1 MRWTKRLKWIRA
13 SKIIIPIAL
22 AISLV
27 FAGFSVYAREAEFFV
42 LRVDNHDGVSLA
54 LTMNRDLSGQ
64 TPRLK
69 VPVNGGYDNAT
80 WSPNTLAYKDIKYS
94 RNLPNDIAKYDG
106 EHSVWETS
114 GRMTFF
120 SFSFWLVNNSKRAV
134 DVDMRMNIDSMTVGK
149 NSQDCHIDD
158 AVRVM
163 VIENEP
169 LLSENKYVIY
179 KKAEKNEENE
189 ELLHNVYSDVVD
201 EETGETK
208 KVRIGGIDYVSNEE
222 NTFSFVSDAVIFE
235 RSGDLGYKNLAAGAT
250 LRFTIVIWLEGW
262 DVECID
268 PIISESLKMSIDFTG
283 N

>member
-42 LRVDNHDGVSLA
+42 IRINNPDGVDLA

-69 VPVNGGYDNAT
+69 VPVNGGYEDAT
-80 WSPNTLAYKDIKYS
+80 WTPETSSKYNPKLFDT
-94 RNLPNDIAKYDG
+94 NLPNDIAKYDG
-106 EHSVWETS
+106 EHSVYETY
-114 GRMTFF
+114 GRYSFF
-120 SFSFWLVNNSKRAV
+120 SFSFWLVNNSKHAV
-134 DVDMRMNIDSMTVGK
+134 DVDMRMNIDGITVGG
-149 NSQDCHIDD
+149 NTTDMHIDD
-158 AVRVM
+158 AMRVM
-163 VIENEP
+163 LIEGEP
-169 LLSENKYVIY
+169 LLSENKFVIY

-189 ELLHNVYSDVVD
+189 KLLHNVYD
-201 EETGETK
+201 EDGK
-208 KVRIGGIDYVSNEE
+208 RIGGIDYRSDET
-222 NTFSFVSDAVIFE
+222 NTIPFVSETCVFD
-235 RSGDLGYKNLAAGAT
+235 RSGDLGYKNLAAGGT

-262 DVECID
+262 DVECVD
-268 PIISESLKMSIDFTG
+268 PIIGESLKMSIDFTG

>member
-27 FAGFSVYAREAEFFV
+27 FAGFSVYAREAEYFV
-42 LRVDNHDGVSLA
+42 LRVNSGDGINLA

-64 TPRLK
+64 TPRLM
-69 VPVNGGYDNAT
+69 VPVPGGYDNAT
-80 WSPNTLAYKDIKYS
+80 WTPDPALLYDSRRYG
-94 RNLPNDIAKYDG
+94 RNLPDDIAKHDG
-106 EHSVWETS
+106 EHSVFETDK
-114 GRMTFF
+114 RMTFF

-134 DVDMRMNIDSMTVGK
+134 DVDMRMNIDSMTVGS
-149 NSQDCHIDD
+149 NDSDVHIDD

-163 VIENEP
+163 VIEGEP
-169 LLSENKYVIY
+169 LLSDNNYKNNYMIY

-189 ELLHNVYSDVVD
+189 ALLHNVYDS
-201 EETGETK
+201 EGN
-208 KVRIGGIDYVSNEE
+208 RIGGIEYGSHNTLSFENE
-222 NTFSFVSDAVIFE
+222 VCIFD
-235 RSGDLGYKNLAAGAT
+235 RSGDLGYKNLGEGET